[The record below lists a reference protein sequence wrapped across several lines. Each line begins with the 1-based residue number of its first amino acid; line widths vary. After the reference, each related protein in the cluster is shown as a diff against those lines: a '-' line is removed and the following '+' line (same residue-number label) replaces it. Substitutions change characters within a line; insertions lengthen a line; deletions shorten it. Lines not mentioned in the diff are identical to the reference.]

1 MIAFEIDQVKLFMS
15 RLLLSEAFDRFL
27 VPEVSITTYATFQ
40 IDGKLHPAFF
50 SDGSDNADNTP
61 DSGENTDS
69 GNANAKFASWA
80 DLKEHCLAVI
90 RGRHTP
96 LAFHFVFQYPEKAAA
111 KLVLQENLPV
121 APENVHGLYFNCRFQ
136 DGRLLITSG
145 TSLAVFDMQKAVER
159 AWDAH
164 LSRFLTQLELI

>member
-15 RLLLSEAFDRFL
+15 HLLLGKAFDHFL

-50 SDGSDNADNTP
+50 SDGTEDAVSTP
-61 DSGENTDS
+61 DGGMKTDS
-69 GNANAKFASWA
+69 GNTNAKYVCWA

-90 RGRHTP
+90 RGKHTP
-96 LAFHFVFQYPEKAAA
+96 LAFHFVFQYPENAAA
-111 KLVLQENLPV
+111 KLILQESLPV
-121 APENVHGLYFNCRFQ
+121 APEDVRGLYLNCRFQ